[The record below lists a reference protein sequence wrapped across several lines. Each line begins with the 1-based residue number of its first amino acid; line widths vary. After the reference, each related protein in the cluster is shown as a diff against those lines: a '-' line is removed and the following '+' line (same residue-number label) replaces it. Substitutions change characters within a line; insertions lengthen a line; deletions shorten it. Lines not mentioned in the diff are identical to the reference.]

1 MTDDLFASVTAAGPP
16 ATPTRPGPVQ
26 VALIGYG
33 FAGKTFHAPLI
44 RAAPGMELA
53 LVATSQ
59 PEVVRA
65 DLPGVRTAASLTEV
79 LADPDIELV
88 VIATPDPVH
97 AEQATAALNAGKAVV
112 VDKPFALTHADA
124 AAVVALADERGL
136 FLSVF
141 HNRRWDADFL
151 ALKRE
156 IERGRLGRV
165 VTVESRFDRHRPLVR
180 DRWREAPG
188 AGCWL
193 DLGPHLID
201 QMLVLFGL
209 PVGITCSLA
218 IQRDGGLSP
227 DWAHAVLRYD
237 DGLRVVLN
245 AAMVM
250 AAPEVRFA
258 VHGTSASWL
267 KAGLDVQEDQLKAG
281 MAPRAP
287 GWGVDPRPATWVD
300 GDTAARSAAPGP
312 PGDYPAYYAGV
323 ARALRGDGDN
333 PVPPDQAL
341 RVMQVLDA
349 GAESARN
356 GREVL
361 FPVPSSRPA

>member
-1 MTDDLFASVTAAGPP
+1 MTDDLFASVTAVRP
-16 ATPTRPGPVQ
+16 APTRQGPVK

-44 RAAPGMELA
+44 RAAPGMDLH

-65 DLPGVRTAASLTEV
+65 DLPGVRTVASLSEA
-79 LADPDIELV
+79 LDDPDVEMV
-88 VIATPDPVH
+88 VIATPDGVH
-97 AEQATAALNAGKAVV
+97 AEQATAALKAGKAVV
-112 VDKPFALTHADA
+112 IDKPFALNHADA
-124 AAVVALADERGL
+124 AAVVAMAEERGL
-136 FLSVF
+136 LLSVF

-165 VTVESRFDRHRPLVR
+165 VTAESRFDRHRPVVR

-209 PVGITCSLA
+209 PVGISCSLA

-237 DGLRVVLN
+237 EGLRVVLN
-245 AAMVM
+245 ASMVV

-267 KAGLDVQEDQLKAG
+267 KGGLDVQEEQLKSG
-281 MAPRAP
+281 MAPGAP

-300 GDTAARSAAPGP
+300 GAAGARSSAPGP
-312 PGDYPAYYAGV
+312 AGDYPAYYAAV
-323 ARALRGDGDN
+323 AAALRGEGGN

-341 RVMQVLDA
+341 AVMRVLDA
-349 GAESARN
+349 GAESARS
-356 GREVL
+356 GHEVL
-361 FPVPSSRPA
+361 I

>member
-1 MTDDLFASVTAAGPP
+1 MTDDLFASVTASSP
-16 ATPTRPGPVQ
+16 ASTRRTGPVR

-44 RAAPGMELA
+44 RAAPGMDLH

-59 PEVVRA
+59 PEVVRT
-65 DLPGVRTAASLTEV
+65 DLPGVKTVASLTEA
-79 LADPDIELV
+79 LADPDVELV
-88 VIATPDPVH
+88 VVATPDAVH
-97 AEQATAALNAGKAVV
+97 AEQATAALRAGKAVV
-112 VDKPFALTHADA
+112 IDKPFALTHADA
-124 AAVVALADERGL
+124 AAVVALAEERGL
-136 FLSVF
+136 LLSVF
-141 HNRRWDADFL
+141 QNRRWDADFL

-165 VTVESRFDRHRPLVR
+165 VTVESRFDRHRPVVR

-267 KAGLDVQEDQLKAG
+267 KGGLDVQEDQLKSG
-281 MAPRAP
+281 MAPGAP

-300 GDTAARSAAPGP
+300 GDTGARSAAPGP
-312 PGDYPAYYAGV
+312 PGDYPAYYSAI
-323 ARALRGDGDN
+323 AKALRGEGDN

-341 RVMQVLDA
+341 AVMRVLDA
-349 GAESARN
+349 GMESART

-361 FPVPSSRPA
+361 IQTS

>member
-1 MTDDLFASVTAAGPP
+1 MTDDLFSSVTPP
-16 ATPTRPGPVQ
+16 AVWQRTGPVR

-44 RAAPGMELA
+44 RAAPGMELH

-65 DLPGVRTAASLTEV
+65 DLPGVKTVASLSEV
-79 LADPDIELV
+79 LADPEVELV
-88 VIATPDPVH
+88 VIATPDAVH
-97 AEQATAALNAGKAVV
+97 VEQATAALRAGKAVV
-112 VDKPFALTHADA
+112 IDKPFARTHAEA
-124 AAVVALADERGL
+124 AAVVALAAEHDR

-165 VTVESRFDRHRPLVR
+165 VTVESRFDRHRPVVR

-245 AAMVM
+245 AAMVA

-267 KAGLDVQEDQLKAG
+267 KGGLDVQEEQLKAG
-281 MAPRAP
+281 MTPGGP

-300 GDTAARSAAPGP
+300 GDTGARSAAPGP
-312 PGDYPAYYAGV
+312 TGDYPAYYAAV
-323 ARALRGDGDN
+323 ARALRGEGDN
-333 PVPPDQAL
+333 PVPPDQPLA
-341 RVMQVLDA
+341 VMRVLDA
-349 GAESARN
+349 GAESART

-361 FPVPSSRPA
+361 F